1 MRFAIVAMLNCQQYL
16 AVSLIYAAIPVVLR
30 RNGAPLELIGLFGM
44 VFFAFTVNFLWAP
57 LVDRYPLT
65 RLGRR
70 RSWILVMQIASALAV
85 VVMAV
90 LDPARDLGALLAV
103 SIVLATL
110 AATQRIATLG
120 YVAEALGADERAMGA
135 AFVGWGGALG
145 NVIGGAAC
153 LYLVDVVGWRAALLA
168 VAVAMLAFAA
178 AIIAIAEPKP
188 RATTTARLL
197 LLRILRRREIWQAIA
212 VLAPATFVVS
222 VAFAMIQPRL
232 VDLGFSLTGI
242 GTAIAVI
249 HLVAFTVV
257 GPVAG
262 ALTRRTAPLRT
273 ITIGALALAP
283 LFVVLTVADT
293 RLGTEASA
301 VVAVVLVFCALAAQT
316 IAFTSYF
323 LGVAGG
329 DEAATEVTVLMA
341 AVAVAGL
348 AGFAAS
354 GLIAQ
359 RFGYAATIG
368 LVAVGYLATAALAAW
383 SRPTPP
389 R

>member
-1 MRFAIVAMLNCQQYL
+1 MRFAVVAMLNCQQYL

-30 RNGAPLELIGLFGM
+30 RSGAPLELIGLFGM

-120 YVAEALGADERAMGA
+120 YVAEALGEGERAMGA

-153 LYLVDVVGWRAALLA
+153 LYLVDVVGWRAALLV
-168 VAVAMLAFAA
+168 VAVAMLVFAA
-178 AIIAIAEPKP
+178 AIVAIAEPKP
-188 RATTTARLL
+188 GATTTARLL
-197 LLRILRRREIWQAIA
+197 LLRILRRREIWRAIA
-212 VLAPATFVVS
+212 VAAPATFVIS
-222 VAFAMIQPRL
+222 VAFAMIQLRL

-262 ALTRRTAPLRT
+262 GLTRRTAPLRA

-283 LFVVLTVADT
+283 LFVVLTAADT
-293 RLGTEASA
+293 SLGAEASA
-301 VVAVVLVFCALAAQT
+301 VAAVVLVFCALAAQT

-323 LGVAGG
+323 LGLAGG

-341 AVAVAGL
+341 AVAVVGL

-354 GLIAQ
+354 GFIAQ
-359 RFGYAATIG
+359 RFGYAVTIG

-383 SRPTPP
+383 SRPAAP